1 MEGFSSSL
9 CFRPI
14 CCESA
19 IVFSNVIWSCCFAGA
34 RWPWHR
40 LVAQFSTKAL
50 GRQTGWREELSILK
64 VMIRLR
70 FARKSTLDSASQT
83 LPPNQCYYRTWV
95 TCYRPARPNTIQYLQ
110 FIRHQQV
117 SDKRLYFAFEGS
129 RSHWLFIYYWAIWAQ
144 CASRRGH
151 TWRPPISQR
160 SPSPRRGLWPR
171 KGSRCPSNNDGSH
184 YPQCLYNYT
193 HIQIH

>member
-19 IVFSNVIWSCCFAGA
+19 IMFSNVIWSCCFAGA
-34 RWPWHR
+34 RRPWHR

-50 GRQTGWREELSILK
+50 RRQTGWREELSILK

-110 FIRHQQV
+110 FIRHQPQKIIFCLWRKQV
-117 SDKRLYFAFEGS
+117 SLAVYLLLNDMSNCVQVEEVTLEGRPS
-129 RSHWLFIYYWAIWAQ
+129 VREVHLQDGGFGPAKEAGVQVIMM
-144 CASRRGH
+144 GH
-151 TWRPPISQR
+151 TT
-160 SPSPRRGLWPR
+160 L
-171 KGSRCPSNNDGSH
+171 NVF
-184 YPQCLYNYT
+184 T
-193 HIQIH
+193 TTQIY